1 MDFLHQSSRGNR
13 RALAGVPFDRRSG
26 VHQQKRRQIAA
37 RGLHRIWLAG
47 FGCGSAADS
56 SGQGTRGRLVWVEFY
71 FDAGDHR
78 GRVPGVAGPLRVES
92 QRTDCGRAAVQESKF
107 QHRLPGDVHGWG
119 TVVCFHG
126 ADAAISANA
135 DAVYGRKAGL
145 VMSAAALVLL
155 MELPLVGR
163 LTTKVQG
170 RHLVAFGWLALAC
183 TMYLSTK
190 RIDLQISFGSATW
203 LRILQYIPLGFI
215 FIPASTLAYT
225 GIPGEKNNAVAG
237 LINFT
242 RNIGSSVGT
251 SLVTTIIARRTQF
264 HQGTLT
270 AHASTLNPNFQ
281 GAIEAMAQR
290 LTHAGLSSHE
300 AQQQALARFYQGLQA

>member
-1 MDFLHQSSRGNR
+1 MRYT
-13 RALAGVPFDRRSG
+13 A
-26 VHQQKRRQIAA
+26 
-37 RGLHRIWLAG
+37 
-47 FGCGSAADS
+47 
-56 SGQGTRGRLVWVEFY
+56 E
-71 FDAGDHR
+71 
-78 GRVPGVAGPLRVES
+78 
-92 QRTDCGRAAVQESKF
+92 
-107 QHRLPGDVHGWG
+107 
-119 TVVCFHG
+119 
-126 ADAAISANA
+126 
-135 DAVYGRKAGL
+135 KAGL

-215 FIPASTLAYT
+215 FIPASTVAYT

-281 GAIEAMAQR
+281 GAIQAMAQR

-300 AQQQALARFYQGLQA
+300 AQQQALARFYQGLQAQAATLAYIDTYWVLAICAGVMFLLSFTLAKNDLNKGRAAVLE